1 MSGIEWS
8 ERFSV
13 GVPMLDDQHKGLI
26 EIINSMQ
33 NEVDAST
40 MFDVVM
46 KMFNYAAVHF
56 DTEEKLMRSRAYP
69 QLDQQVREHKAFLA
83 KATEFAALDF
93 SKAAVCAQV
102 ESYLCEWLTHH
113 ILEVDMQYRNRL

>member
-83 KATEFAALDF
+83 KATEFSALDF